1 MMLRDVDCDVPE
13 GVSVASGC
21 NFLGVRRSGEVDGTS
36 RGAASC
42 VAAGVSG
49 FGVSSIGPWAKA
61 LHEKTVSAMAALAWE
76 T

>member
-13 GVSVASGC
+13 GLSVASGC
-21 NFLGVRRSGEVDGTS
+21 NFLGVRRSGEVDGTP

-49 FGVSSIGPWAKA
+49 FGISSIGPWAKA
-61 LHEKTVSAMAALAWE
+61 LQEKTVSAMAALARE